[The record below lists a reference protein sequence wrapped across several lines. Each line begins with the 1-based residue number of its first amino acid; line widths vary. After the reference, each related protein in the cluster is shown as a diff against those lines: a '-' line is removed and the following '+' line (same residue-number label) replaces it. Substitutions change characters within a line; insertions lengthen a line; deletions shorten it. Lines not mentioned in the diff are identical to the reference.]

1 MAARKSPPLLCG
13 RSDRV
18 APKGMS
24 IFFTPS
30 QVIAQTFDVTA
41 RLQPRRALPSKF
53 PNSLGPIHRGLNP
66 QSEIRNRQSEI
77 VVQRVFVIYSRAKTS
92 RHRVCADGALM
103 LFGVR
108 FLRKGVAEMIRFSL
122 AKHRDGRI
130 VGLCSGTPQAIFKE
144 REIPCADR

>member
-41 RLQPRRALPSKF
+41 RLQPCPPFNFQTRCLRTYPSWVK
-53 PNSLGPIHRGLNP
+53 SA
-66 QSEIRNRQSEI
+66 IRNRKSAI
-77 VVQRVFVIYSRAKTS
+77 GNPAIGNPK
-92 RHRVCADGALM
+92 L
-103 LFGVR
+103 LF
-108 FLRKGVAEMIRFSL
+108 KGS
-122 AKHRDGRI
+122 
-130 VGLCSGTPQAIFKE
+130 S
-144 REIPCADR
+144 